1 MLQTKKGRALF
12 ALALSGAY
20 LLLFILHYEISL
32 LAESDLVVEIS
43 SYIVFLFVSAISAFC
58 ACIFHRERERGYG
71 AYLWFLLFLSARLC
85 YQIPYHYIGYVSEYY
100 SSADAIFLGA
110 LMGLI
115 DLAVW
120 YAVFV
125 VLSFFLKL
133 MRAREDVGYAILCLA
148 MPIYEFVLLIIEV
161 VLYFIKFGGMFY
173 TDDIAYFI
181 FGFVYPALMFATS
194 YFGGGYL
201 LKILNIQKENKK

>member
-32 LAESDLVVEIS
+32 LAESDLLVEIS
-43 SYIVFLFVSAISAFC
+43 SYIVFLFVSAISALC
-58 ACIFHRERERGYG
+58 ACIFYRERERGYG
-71 AYLWFLLFLSARLC
+71 AYVWFLFFLSARLC

-115 DLAVW
+115 DLVTW
-120 YAVFV
+120 YAVFII
-125 VLSFFLKL
+125 LSFFLKL
-133 MRAREDVGYAILCLA
+133 LRSREEVGHAILCLA
-148 MPIYEFVLLIIEV
+148 MPVYEFILLIIEV
-161 VLYFIKFGGMFY
+161 VLYFINFSGMFY

-181 FGFVYPALMFATS
+181 FGFIYPALMFATS
-194 YFGGGYL
+194 YFAGTYL
-201 LKILNIQKENKK
+201 LKILNVQRTKGE